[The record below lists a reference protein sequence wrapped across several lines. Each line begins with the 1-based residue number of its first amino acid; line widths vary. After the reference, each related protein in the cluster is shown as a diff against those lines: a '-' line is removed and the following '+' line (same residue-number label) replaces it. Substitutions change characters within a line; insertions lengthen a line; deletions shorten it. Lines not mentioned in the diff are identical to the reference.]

1 MILING
7 QPATTL
13 SVADRGLQYGDGL
26 FETIPFRHGKLEYLD
41 AHIERLLRGCSRL
54 QIDFTDLAL
63 LQHELVTLCAQTAQD
78 AVIKI
83 MITRGSGGRGYKPP
97 LDALPQRIIA
107 SHPLP
112 DYPAHYSE
120 GVTVQ
125 LCSIRL
131 SSNPLLAGIKHLNR
145 LEQVLARNEWS
156 TDAIAEGLMLDYQ
169 DRLVEGTM
177 SNLFLVKDEHLL
189 TPNLNES
196 GIEGIMRQRVIE
208 LASVL
213 NIPTE
218 ITTLNMDDL
227 YQADEVF
234 LTNSLINI
242 WPVTALSG
250 TNKTWSHG
258 AITQRLQKALST
270 TDN

>member
-1 MILING
+1 
-7 QPATTL
+7 
-13 SVADRGLQYGDGL
+13 
-26 FETIPFRHGKLEYLD
+26 
-41 AHIERLLRGCSRL
+41 
-54 QIDFTDLAL
+54 
-63 LQHELVTLCAQTAQD
+63 
-78 AVIKI
+78 
-83 MITRGSGGRGYKPP
+83 GRGYKPP

-112 DYPAHYSE
+112 DYPTHYSE

-218 ITTLNMDDL
+218 ITTLN
-227 YQADEVF
+227 
-234 LTNSLINI
+234 
-242 WPVTALSG
+242 
-250 TNKTWSHG
+250 
-258 AITQRLQKALST
+258 
-270 TDN
+270 